1 MGLVNTA
8 LEIGRSALA
17 TYQSALQVIGNNV
30 SNAGNADYTRQ
41 SAGLSALH
49 GSPLPQGFQPGAGV
63 ALTELKRNLD
73 ESLENRLRAAIG
85 DLESAV
91 TSQQSIGRVE
101 AYFDEATGASIATH
115 VTEFFNSFDAVQ
127 NDPTD
132 LGMRDIA
139 LATGAQLASSLSMLR
154 ADLKGLGD
162 DIDGQIAEL
171 VTEADRL
178 ATQIG
183 ELNGEI
189 GAAQA
194 GRPGAAHALQDQ
206 RDALLRDLSEMFDVC
221 VRHQSDGT
229 INVYIGSEPLIMG
242 GVSRG
247 LTTAQTTDG
256 EFARTIVQFAD
267 SGSPVTVRGG
277 RLEGLIQS
285 RDQHAYGR
293 LADIDQL
300 AAALIFEVNRVHADG
315 QGLAG
320 FTSVTGAYAVKDTA
334 AALNGTDAELPF
346 APRNGSFYIAVTD
359 DASGTAVAYQ
369 IEVDLDGI
377 DEDGTLES
385 LVADVNDT
393 VEGVTASITADGRL
407 QFEADTGLTFTFGH
421 DGGQFREDTAN
432 LLAALGIN
440 TFFEGRSA
448 ADIAVNEALS
458 ASPSMLAAATVN
470 LEGDGSN
477 AGRLSAVGGAT
488 SDLLNGSSIT
498 EGYGQIANDVAVA
511 GANALDDVEAT
522 NAVLAALQTQ
532 KESIS
537 GVNLD
542 EEAIELLKCER
553 AYQGAARYVVTV
565 DRLLAELLALVR

>member
-1 MGLVNTA
+1 MGFVNSA
-8 LEIGRSALA
+8 LQIGRSALA

-30 SNAGNADYTRQ
+30 SNAGNPDYARQ

-49 GSPLPQGFQPGAGV
+49 GPALPEGFQPGAGV

-85 DLESAV
+85 DLESAL
-91 TSQQSIGRVE
+91 TTEQSIGRVE
-101 AYFDEATGASIATH
+101 AYFDETTGASISTQL
-115 VTEFFNSFDAVQ
+115 TEFFNSFDAVQ
-127 NDPTD
+127 NDPAD
-132 LGMRDIA
+132 LGIRDIA
-139 LATGAQLASSLSMLR
+139 LASGAQLASSLSALR
-154 ADLKGLGD
+154 ADLKDLGD
-162 DIDGQIAEL
+162 EIDGQIAEL

-178 ATQIG
+178 ASQIG

-194 GRPGAAHALQDQ
+194 GWPESAHALQDQ
-206 RDALLRDLSEMFDVC
+206 RDALLRELSELLDVS

-256 EFARTIVQFAD
+256 QFARTVVQFAD
-267 SGSPVTVRGG
+267 SGSLVAVRGG

-285 RDQHAYGR
+285 RDVHAYGQ
-293 LADIDQL
+293 LEDIDQL
-300 AAALIFEVNRVHADG
+300 AAALIFEVNQVHADG
-315 QGLAG
+315 QGLSG
-320 FTSVTGAYAVKDTA
+320 FASVTGTYAVKDPA
-334 AALNGTDAELPF
+334 AALNSADTGLAF
-346 APRNGSFYIAVTD
+346 APHNGSFYVAVTD
-359 DASGTAVAYQ
+359 DATGTVVAYQ

-377 DEDGTLES
+377 DQDTTLES
-385 LVADVNDT
+385 LVADINET
-393 VEGVTASITADGRL
+393 VQGVTASITAGDRL
-407 QFEADTGLTFTFGH
+407 QLEADAGLSFTFGH
-421 DGGQFREDTAN
+421 DGEQFRRDTAN

-440 TFFEGRSA
+440 TFFEGSSA
-448 ADIAVNEALS
+448 AEIAVNETLS
-458 ASPSMLAAATVN
+458 ASPSMLAASTVN
-470 LEGDGSN
+470 LDGDGSN
-477 AGRLSAVGGAT
+477 AGRLAGVGAT
-488 SDLLNGSSIT
+488 ASDLLGGSSIT
-498 EGYGQIANDVAVA
+498 EGYGRISNEVATA
-511 GANALDDVEAT
+511 GANALDDLEVT

-542 EEAIELLKCER
+542 EEAIQLLKFER

-565 DRLLAELLALVR
+565 DRLLAELMALVR